1 MENEWYNNR
10 ISKKLNIEYPRDF
23 SICDIDGVVRFG
35 YYKDRVQNNRFIIY
49 ESKNE
54 IEKSMGKSQ
63 LTSLKMLSDAIDWT
77 KFDEYSGV
85 FVFKIIDL
93 ENEILWYDLQ
103 GNKIRTVTF
112 KELYNIFS
120 GKL

>member
-23 SICDIDGVVRFG
+23 SICDIDGAVRFG
-35 YYKDRVQNNRFIIY
+35 YYKDRVHNNRFIIY

-54 IEKSMGKSQ
+54 LEKPMGKSQ